1 MQNLPEV
8 FVFLLVVTLS
18 VVFFTALAML
28 SDAFLR
34 YTCNRRLFPKDY
46 FK

>member
-1 MQNLPEV
+1 MVEAAIFLIV
-8 FVFLLVVTLS
+8 FTAAAL
-18 VVFFTALAML
+18 FFTVLAIL
-28 SDAFLR
+28 SDVVLR

>member
-8 FVFLLVVTLS
+8 FVFFFVFTVS
-18 VVFFTALAML
+18 VVFFTALAIL
-28 SDAFLR
+28 SDKVLR

>member
-1 MQNLPEV
+1 MQNLPDV
-8 FVFLLVVTLS
+8 FVFLLVFTLS

-28 SDAFLR
+28 SDVVLR